1 MSKTADCGIHQFWS
15 GKQQLSHFLIKT
27 PTTNT
32 YFTIHVLIY
41 LHSISRTLSVKEI
54 KIHPDFDI
62 SAITYDYAIVKTA
75 EDIDFTYGVN
85 AACLPG
91 VKDPKLTDG
100 KFRFCN
106 P

>member
-15 GKQQLSHFLIKT
+15 EKQQTWSISLSK
-27 PTTNT
+27 PQP
-32 YFTIHVLIY
+32 TIHVLIC

-62 SAITYDYAIVKTA
+62 SSIIYDYAIVKTA

-100 KFRFCN
+100 KFRFYN

>member
-1 MSKTADCGIHQFWS
+1 MFFYKHTVLKYLFNRA
-15 GKQQLSHFLIKT
+15 
-27 PTTNT
+27 
-32 YFTIHVLIY
+32 TIHVLIC

-75 EDIDFTYGVN
+75 EDIEFTYGVN

-100 KFRFCN
+100 KFRF
-106 P
+106 

>member
-1 MSKTADCGIHQFWS
+1 M
-15 GKQQLSHFLIKT
+15 
-27 PTTNT
+27 
-32 YFTIHVLIY
+32 
-41 LHSISRTLSVKEI
+41 SVKEI

-62 SAITYDYAIVKTA
+62 SEITYDYAIVKTA

-106 P
+106 LTDTIKIGPIFNQSQNRKNNDH

>member
-15 GKQQLSHFLIKT
+15 EKPSYQV
-27 PTTNT
+27 
-32 YFTIHVLIY
+32 TIHVLIC
-41 LHSISRTLSVKEI
+41 LHSIFRTLSVKEI

-62 SAITYDYAIVKTA
+62 SEITYDYAIVKTA
-75 EDIDFTYGVN
+75 EEIDFTYGVN

-91 VKDPKLTDG
+91 VKDSKLTDG

-106 P
+106 A

>member
-1 MSKTADCGIHQFWS
+1 M
-15 GKQQLSHFLIKT
+15 
-27 PTTNT
+27 
-32 YFTIHVLIY
+32 
-41 LHSISRTLSVKEI
+41 SVKEI

-91 VKDPKLTDG
+91 VQDPKLTDG
-100 KFRFCN
+100 KSIYLTHDRYNTYWANF
-106 P
+106 

>member
-1 MSKTADCGIHQFWS
+1 M
-15 GKQQLSHFLIKT
+15 
-27 PTTNT
+27 
-32 YFTIHVLIY
+32 
-41 LHSISRTLSVKEI
+41 SVKEI

-62 SAITYDYAIVKTA
+62 SAIVYDYAIVRTA

-100 KFRFCN
+100 KFRFFN

>member
-1 MSKTADCGIHQFWS
+1 MAITLSKP
-15 GKQQLSHFLIKT
+15 

-32 YFTIHVLIY
+32 YSTIDVLIC

-106 P
+106 A